1 MLKHFLKI
9 TLRNLRRNKA
19 FSLINISGLAIGI
32 ACCLLILIFITDEL
46 SFDRY
51 HVNGERVFRI
61 NSRSTIGGVTRQFA
75 ASPAALSPAAKE
87 SIPEIEA
94 YARFIRLGRF
104 QVPYEGRDLDIADFY
119 AADEDLFKIF
129 SLDFLSGD
137 PATALRDPG
146 SIVLTERSARSIFG
160 TEQALG
166 KVFNFGQGP
175 AQRAFKVTGVIRDV
189 PRNSHFNF
197 NLLLS
202 TASLRPQPDAAGQNA
217 PPQRNPLEE
226 NYTFGVHAYV
236 LLAKPSDR
244 PEVERKIQAVVEER
258 WGDFLRQRGVGR
270 FYELQNLRD
279 LHLKSRSEGELGV
292 PGSFQYVALFIV
304 IALLVLFIACF
315 NFINL
320 STARSMLRAKE
331 VGLKKVFGVFRAQL
345 IRQFLG
351 ESVLI
356 AFIGLVLGLLLTSLV
371 LPAFN
376 ALVRKSL
383 TFADILDPGILLGLL
398 AILVLTGLGAGLF
411 PALVLSRFEPVK
423 TIRGRIS
430 GNPRGNTLRKGLVV
444 VQFGI
449 AVVMI
454 ISTIVIVRQ
463 VRFLQ
468 NKELGFDKDMLVIVR
483 AGAPRNEALKNEIQ
497 AYASVRAVSFDGS
510 IPGQFTGDSTFIPAG
525 NSPDDSLR
533 ASTFVVGYDFLDT
546 YGIEVLRGRGFS
558 EQFPADAADGLIIN
572 ETMARDL
579 GGNENALGKEL
590 VDVTSNRNTR
600 YRIVGVIRDF
610 HHKSLKEAINPT
622 VLRLNPASGAFASI
636 RIRPENASATIDFL
650 RSAFKKHIPRADFSH
665 FFIDDDFRQKYPNEE
680 KARAIY
686 GYFGILAVFVACLGL
701 YGLASFIIERRT
713 REIGIR
719 KTLGAGLGRIVE
731 SLSREFL
738 GCVLLA
744 NLLAWPLAWLLMNRW
759 LGSFPYRVNLA
770 GWIFLLAGGISLAI
784 AALTISRQALR
795 SARINPSQALRV
807 E

>member
-1 MLKHFLKI
+1 MWRHYLKI
-9 TLRNLRRNKA
+9 AGRNIKKNKA
-19 FSLINISGLAIGI
+19 FSIINISGLAIGI
-32 ACCLLILIFITDEL
+32 ACCLLILVFVTDEL
-46 SFDRY
+46 SYDRY
-51 HVNGERVFRI
+51 HVNGERAFRI

-75 ASPAALSPAAKE
+75 ASPAALAPAAKE

-94 YARFIRLGRF
+94 YVRFFRLGRF
-104 QVPYEGRDLDIADFY
+104 QAPYEGRDLDISDFY
-119 AADEDLFKIF
+119 AADEDLFKVF
-129 SLDFLSGD
+129 SFEFLSGD
-137 PATALRDPG
+137 PSTALRDPG
-146 SIVLTERSARSIFG
+146 SIVLTERTARSIFG

-166 KVFNFGQGP
+166 KILEFGQGP
-175 AQRAFKVTGVIRDV
+175 AQRGLKVTGVIRDV
-189 PRNSHFNF
+189 PRNSHFTF
-197 NLLLS
+197 NLLIS
-202 TASLRPQPDAAGQNA
+202 TATLRPQPAAAGQNA
-217 PPQRNPLEE
+217 PPQRNMLEE
-226 NYTFGVHAYV
+226 NYTFGAHSYV
-236 LLAKPSDR
+236 LLARPSDR
-244 PEVERKIQAVVEER
+244 PAVERKIQAVVQER

-270 FYELQNLRD
+270 YYELQNLRD
-279 LHLKSRSEGELGV
+279 LHLKSRSEGELGAT
-292 PGSFQYVALFIV
+292 GSSQNVALFIV

-320 STARSMLRAKE
+320 STARSTLRAKE
-331 VGLKKVFGVFRAQL
+331 VGLKKVFGVYRAQL

-356 AFIGLVLGLLLTSLV
+356 AGIGLVLGLLLTTLV

-383 TFADILDPGILLGLL
+383 TFTDILDPGILLGLL

-411 PALVLSRFEPVK
+411 PALVLSRFEPVN

-430 GNPRGNTLRKGLVV
+430 GNSRGNALRKGLVV

-468 NKELGFDKDMLVIVR
+468 NKELGFDKNMLVIVR
-483 AGAPRNEALKNEIQ
+483 AVGPRNEALKNEIQ
-497 AYASVRAVSFDGS
+497 AHASVRAVSFDGS

-525 NSPDDSLR
+525 NSPDDSIR
-533 ASTFVVGYDFLDT
+533 ASAFTVGYEFLKT
-546 YGIEVLRGRGFS
+546 YGIDVLWGRGFS
-558 EQFPADAADGLIIN
+558 EQFPADAREGLIIN

-579 GGNENALGKEL
+579 GWNENAVGREL
-590 VDVTSNRNTR
+590 VDVTSNRNDR
-600 YRIVGVIRDF
+600 FRVVGVVRDF
-610 HHKSLKEAINPT
+610 HHKSLKDAINPT
-622 VLRLNPASGAFASI
+622 VLRLFPAGGAYASI
-636 RIRPENASATIDFL
+636 RIRPENVSASIDFL
-650 RSAFKKHIPRADFSH
+650 RAAFKKSNPRADFNY

-680 KARAIY
+680 KARNIY

-719 KTLGAGLGRIVE
+719 KTLGAGFGRIVE
-731 SLSREFL
+731 SLSKEFL

-759 LGSFPYRVNLA
+759 LGSFPYRVDLA
-770 GWIFLLAGGISLAI
+770 GWVFLLAGGISLVI

-795 SARINPSQALRV
+795 SALINPARALRT